1 MHLFLAAGA
10 APPFFAEVTIL
21 LVAGAVVAYLCFR
34 LGVMPIVSFLVTGAL
49 IGPHALGLVHDEALI
64 EAAAEVGV
72 VLLLFTIGIEFSLD
86 KLSRI
91 RRLIFIG
98 GILQVGLVVAIVA
111 GIMLAL
117 GVGWQ
122 AAVFTGCLVALSS
135 TAIVMKLL
143 MSRNETN
150 SEGGQGALGILI
162 FQDLAVVAMVLLV
175 PMLGGAGGTGLD
187 IAIALGTAVA
197 LIVAVLVI
205 ARRVMPKVLEAVA
218 RTCSQEIFLLTVI
231 AICFGTAYLTSLAGV
246 SLSLGAFLAGLV
258 VSESR
263 FSQLA
268 FGEILPLQIIFSATF
283 FVSVGLLLDVGFILA
298 NPLLVLALIIGI
310 FVLKAVTTGISMKV
324 LGYGSGTVAFT
335 SLVLAQVGEFSFVL
349 ERAGR
354 EVGLYPAGMEGD
366 GPQAFIATT
375 VVLMIATPY
384 LATLGA
390 SVRTR
395 WKSTATSNETS
406 TEEAQPMEDMGHDS
420 GMSGHVL
427 IGGYGQGGRQLARAL
442 HGKGVPHVILTL
454 SPDGAK
460 EAEAR
465 GQTVIIGNYLRQHE
479 LEMSGIN
486 EARLLVVADDDLE
499 TTLHFAELARSLNP
513 DLKILVRTRF
523 VSEIHELQ
531 EAGASVVFAEE
542 QESIVSLLVDVLSHY
557 DDVVAEE
564 HQQRSGIRAQVTSAP
579 PPASS
584 TEEHTVQLSEAQRNS
599 AQCRHTDQT
608 TVVVPSSDG
617 CQECLDMGDTW
628 VHLRI
633 CMTCGHVGCCD
644 SSKNKHATKHAKA
657 EGHPI
662 VKSFEPGENWAWC
675 YVERTIL

>member
-1 MHLFLAAGA
+1 MRLLLAAGA
-10 APPFFAEVTIL
+10 APPFFAEVAIL
-21 LVAGAVVAYLCFR
+21 LVAGAAVAYICFR

-49 IGPHALGLVHDEALI
+49 IGPHALGLIQDEALI

-72 VLLLFTIGIEFSLD
+72 VLLLFTIGIEFSLE
-86 KLSRI
+86 KLARI
-91 RRLIFIG
+91 RRLIFVG
-98 GILQVGLVVAIVA
+98 GSLQVGLVLAIVT
-111 GIMLAL
+111 GIMMAL

-143 MSRNETN
+143 MNRGETN

-175 PMLGGAGGTGLD
+175 PMLGGAGGTGTD
-187 IAIALGTAVA
+187 ILIALGTAVL
-197 LIVAVLVI
+197 LIVVVLVV
-205 ARRVMPKVLEAVA
+205 ARRVMPKILEAVA

-231 AICFGTAYLTSLAGV
+231 AACFGTAYLTSLAGV

-283 FVSVGLLLDVGFILA
+283 FVSVGLLLDVGFIIA
-298 NPLLVLALIIGI
+298 NPLLVIVLIISI
-310 FVLKAVTTGISMKV
+310 LVLKAAATGISMKV
-324 LGYGSGTVAFT
+324 LGYGTGTMAFS

-354 EVGLYPAGMEGD
+354 EVGLYPAGLEGD

-384 LATLGA
+384 LTTLGA
-390 SVRTR
+390 TLRSR
-395 WKSTATSNETS
+395 WKPSATDTAASQETPE
-406 TEEAQPMEDMGHDS
+406 TEDMGHGASLRD
-420 GMSGHVL
+420 HVL
-427 IGGYGQGGRQLARAL
+427 IAGYGQGGKQLARAL
-442 HGKGVPHVILTL
+442 HSKNVPHVILTL

-486 EARLLVVADDDLE
+486 SARLLVVADDDLE
-499 TTLHFAELARSLNP
+499 TTMHFVELAKSLNP
-513 DLKILVRTRF
+513 DLRILVRTRF
-523 VSEIHELQ
+523 ISEIHELQ
-531 EAGASVVFAEE
+531 EAGASSVFAEE
-542 QESIVSLLVDVLSHY
+542 QESVLSLLLEVLNHY
-557 DDVVAEE
+557 DEPASTDRQHRNRARRHLSGLPTPIEEPEE
-564 HQQRSGIRAQVTSAP
+564 H
-579 PPASS
+579 
-584 TEEHTVQLSEAQRNS
+584 HVQLSEAQRNS
-599 AQCRHTDQT
+599 AQCKHTDQT
-608 TVVVPSSDG
+608 TVVVPSGDG
-617 CQECLDMGDTW
+617 CQECIEMGDTW

-644 SSKNKHATKHAKA
+644 SSKNKHATKHAKST
-657 EGHPI
+657 GHPI

>member
-1 MHLFLAAGA
+1 M
-10 APPFFAEVTIL
+10 
-21 LVAGAVVAYLCFR
+21 LVAGATVAYLCFR
-34 LGVMPIVSFLVTGAL
+34 MGVMPIVSFLVTGAL
-49 IGPHALGLVHDEALI
+49 IGPHALGLIQDEALI

-72 VLLLFTIGIEFSLD
+72 VLLLFTIGIEFSLE
-86 KLSRI
+86 KLGRI
-91 RRLIFIG
+91 RRLIFLG
-98 GILQVGLVVAIVA
+98 GSLQVGLVIAIVA
-111 GIMLAL
+111 GGMMAI

-143 MSRNETN
+143 MSRGETN

-187 IAIALGTAVA
+187 IAIALGTAVL
-197 LIVAVLVI
+197 LIVAVLVV

-283 FVSVGLLLDVGFILA
+283 FVSVGLLLDVSFILG
-298 NPLLVLALIIGI
+298 NPLLVLGLIVGI
-310 FVLKAVTTGISMKV
+310 LVLKTLTTGISMKI
-324 LGYGSGTVAFT
+324 LGYGTGTMAFS

-349 ERAGR
+349 ERAGS
-354 EVGLYPAGMEGD
+354 EVGLYPAGMEEA

-384 LATLGA
+384 LSTLGA
-390 SVRTR
+390 TLRTK
-395 WKSTATSNETS
+395 WKSS
-406 TEEAQPMEDMGHDS
+406 TTRDAKKDDAPDAQDVGH
-420 GMSGHVL
+420 GGNMSDHVL
-427 IGGYGQGGRQLARAL
+427 IAGYGQGGRQLARAL
-442 HGKGVPHVILTL
+442 HGKGIPHVILTL

-460 EAEAR
+460 EAENR

-479 LEMSGIN
+479 LEMSGI
-486 EARLLVVADDDLE
+486 EHARLLVIADDDLE
-499 TTLHFAELARSLNP
+499 TTLQFVEVAKSFNP
-513 DLKILVRTRF
+513 DMRILVRTRF

-531 EAGASVVFAEE
+531 EVGASRVFAEE
-542 QESIVSLLVDVLSHY
+542 QESVLSLLLEVLSHY
-557 DDVVAEE
+557 GEPATIDRDHRDRTRRQLE
-564 HQQRSGIRAQVTSAP
+564 GLSA
-579 PPASS
+579 S
-584 TEEHTVQLSEAQRNS
+584 TEEREDDHVQLSEAQRNS
-599 AQCRHTDQT
+599 AQCSHTDQA
-608 TVVVPSSDG
+608 TVVVPSSEG
-617 CQECLDMGDTW
+617 CQECLDIGDTW

-644 SSKNKHATKHAKA
+644 SSKNKHASKHAK
-657 EGHPI
+657 ETGHPI

-675 YVERTIL
+675 YVDRTIL